1 MSDVKKNRPQQS
13 ALIEGQLLR
22 ELQERLTAETR
33 NKEEAKRTA
42 RWALVGLGAVAVMAV
57 AAGVIVATR
66 FPLEKYLY
74 TDNAKEICEAQV
86 QDLPLVTSN
95 TVMDFAKECVLD
107 MDTFAHDT
115 FEKDLTRMANRCF
128 TPGFR
133 KKFMEMDWL
142 ADRVSTVRS
151 GFLRVSSQTSGT
163 VVIADSGAT
172 ADGYKWVVQVPVKR
186 TFRQG
191 DSPRGSNERVYDVEV
206 YRVLRDAYNPVGLGI
221 NAIYEKS
228 GVLK

>member
-1 MSDVKKNRPQQS
+1 MSDPKKSQNE
-13 ALIEGQLLR
+13 ALVGAQLIKELHLR
-22 ELQERLTAETR
+22 LRSETK
-33 NKEEAKRTA
+33 NKEEAQRTA
-42 RWALVGLGAVAVMAV
+42 RWAFVGLGAVAVMAIT
-57 AAGVIVATR
+57 AGVVVATR
-66 FPLEKYLY
+66 FPLERYLY

-86 QDLPLVTSN
+86 EELPLVTSN

-151 GFLRVSSQTSGT
+151 GYMRVSSQTVGA
-163 VVIADSGAT
+163 VLIADSGPT
-172 ADGYKWVVQVPVKR
+172 PQGYRWLVQVPVKR

-221 NAIYEKS
+221 NAIVEKS
-228 GVLK
+228 GALK